1 MCKISSIILES
12 TGCLL
17 LLNGEPAHKWTKWT
31 YQLCTM
37 SRDGRL
43 CDNEENLNSLG
54 EDYGYHSGA
63 CHVCDNEYRAKLNY
77 DTALAFAQSQY
88 NCLVDAAWRKK
99 LEEEK
104 DASYTIDTVIPTA

>member
-17 LLNGEPAHKWTKWT
+17 LLNGELAHKWTKWT
-31 YQLCTM
+31 YQLC
-37 SRDGRL
+37 R
-43 CDNEENLNSLG
+43 
-54 EDYGYHSGA
+54 EDYGYRSGA

-88 NCLVDAAWRKK
+88 NFLVDAAWRKK

-104 DASYTIDTVIPTA
+104 DASYTIDTIPFIDRQKRLRYRHYRSRRVY